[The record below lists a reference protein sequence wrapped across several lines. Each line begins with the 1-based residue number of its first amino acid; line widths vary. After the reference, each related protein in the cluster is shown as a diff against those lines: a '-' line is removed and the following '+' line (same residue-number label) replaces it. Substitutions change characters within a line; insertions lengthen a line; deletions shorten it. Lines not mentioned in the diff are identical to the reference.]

1 MFFGS
6 SAQVCRFDGGPL
18 MGDCQTELLRPQ
30 FDHRLRLEF
39 HGAKLT
45 SDAGLLAYREL
56 DHPPDLPPSAA
67 NPPAPSSPA
76 PPACWPTANSTTPSI
91 SPPRPPPSC
100 KTRAPV
106 RNSRHSL

>member
-1 MFFGS
+1 MPRGYITPVFPDEAAVSAWHLRLNPMFSGVFRTS
-6 SAQVCRFDGGPL
+6 LPIRRAPL

-56 DHPPDLPPSAA
+56 DDAPNLTDSARPHLPD
-67 NPPAPSSPA
+67 
-76 PPACWPTANSTTPSI
+76 TATG
-91 SPPRPPPSC
+91 R
-100 KTRAPV
+100 
-106 RNSRHSL
+106 